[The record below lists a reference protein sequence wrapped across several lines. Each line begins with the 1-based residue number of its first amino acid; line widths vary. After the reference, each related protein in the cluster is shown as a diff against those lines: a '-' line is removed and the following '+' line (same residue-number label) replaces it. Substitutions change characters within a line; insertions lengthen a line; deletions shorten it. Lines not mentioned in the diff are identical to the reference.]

1 MSSENN
7 ATVNE
12 NVVGEF
18 TEVVDVSAQGEE
30 TTDNTLVELKA
41 SSLQHFPEETQKAI
55 VALSEAVDVTEIEK
69 VMSFGHAPLLRVF
82 EKCGDLLKGKRGTAA
97 DAEVINLVKE
107 LSKQAKASYDDY
119 TLELKEPNIFQKFI
133 LNLFS
138 KVKDPGDEASIKAI
152 SCYKLLEQLR
162 DSSEEW
168 IKMLE
173 NGYAQI
179 MESAIGDKDDAME
192 LEQYIVAGRIA
203 EERISNELVTL
214 QTKYETTGLIEDKDR
229 YETVSE
235 GLDIFRTVL
244 YNLEKSRGN
253 FALSLAQLKHEL
265 KANRNI
271 QIAVRSQRANS
282 MAVAA
287 QQIRNALFD
296 YENRLA
302 LEGQKSLTR
311 LNDEL
316 LKKVASNVMLTAE
329 ESEQIL
335 ASGVYT
341 VEAALVAAKTVID
354 GCARIEKAREERK
367 TTMASELTKLK
378 TVLEELTPFVNDVK
392 EMVENNSNGNSSSSK
407 SQGLVF

>member
-7 ATVNE
+7 GAVTE

-18 TEVVDVSAQGEE
+18 AEVVDMPAQAEE
-30 TTDNTLVELKA
+30 TTEKALVELKA
-41 SSLQHFPEETQKAI
+41 SSLQHFPEETQQAI
-55 VALSEAVDVTEIEK
+55 IALADSIDVTQIEK
-69 VMSFGHAPLLRVF
+69 IMSYGHIPLLNAF
-82 EKCGDLLKGKRGTAA
+82 EKCGDLLKGKRGSAA
-97 DAEVINLVKE
+97 DIEVINLVKE
-107 LSKQAKASYDDY
+107 LSKQAKESYDDY
-119 TLELKEPNIFQKFI
+119 TLELKEPNFFQKFI
-133 LNLFS
+133 LNIFS
-138 KVKDPGDEASIKAI
+138 KVKGSSDEASVKAV

-173 NGYAQI
+173 NGYAEI
-179 MESAIGDKDDAME
+179 MEAALGDKDDAME

-203 EERISNELVTL
+203 EERIANELVTL
-214 QTKYETTGLIEDKDR
+214 QTKYETTGLIEDKDK

-235 GLDIFRTVL
+235 GLDIFRIVL
-244 YNLEKSRGN
+244 YNLEKSRGT

-265 KANRNI
+265 KTNRNV

-316 LKKVASNVMLTAE
+316 MKKVAANVVLTAE

-341 VEAALVAAKTVID
+341 VEAALIAAKTVID

-367 TTMASELTKLK
+367 ATMATELTKLQG
-378 TVLEELTPFVNDVK
+378 VLEELTPFVDDVK
-392 EMVENNSNGNSSSSK
+392 EMVENNGTNSNSK
-407 SQGLVF
+407 PKTKGLVF